1 MSRRWIGP
9 TLLAIGLTCLTSA
22 SIAMRREWRFH
33 REATAIDAIVVK
45 VSRAAIE
52 YQFITPY
59 DALVRG
65 TASVATPPNKGST
78 ITVYY
83 LPADPQQNRTTT
95 WFRNIG
101 WICGGYLLG
110 AVCMFLGGIA
120 LLDRNGTARVSK
132 RTSLRKS

>member
-1 MSRRWIGP
+1 MPKRWIGL

-22 SIAMRREWRFH
+22 SIALRHEWRFH
-33 REATAIDAIVVK
+33 RDAIAIDAVVVK
-45 VSRAAIE
+45 VSSSAIE
-52 YQFITPY
+52 YQFMTPY

-83 LPADPQQNRTTT
+83 LPTDPRQNRTTT

-101 WICGGYLLG
+101 WICGGFLLG
-110 AVCMFLGGIA
+110 AVSVFLGGIA
-120 LLDRNGTARVSK
+120 TLFTTRPK
-132 RTSLRKS
+132 